1 MGQRTMGVPGGNRGP
16 CESWQS
22 TLCLGH
28 PGRLTFVGNPKELR
42 GLGRVGYK
50 HHAGLRGAP
59 ERGDFEGK
67 VYQVMRTHPSS
78 ITSVMEPSA
87 SPSPS
92 HAMGCR
98 GAMSWGQ
105 RSTTLSRAWSPRSA
119 STFCPDTVGTQAPQV
134 MGHCPPGTRCPC
146 STCSS
151 HRSHCPQ
158 GARCLESLLHSTC
171 PTGPRA
177 GNTCST
183 PPVHH
188 GPRCPGTLFTS
199 PCIPLLWTQ
208 VSGAPLHPTLL
219 TVPGALSCVSAPLR

>member
-22 TLCLGH
+22 TPRLGH
-28 PGRLTFVGNPKELR
+28 PGPLTFVGNPKELS

-59 ERGDFEGK
+59 EHGDFEGK

-105 RSTTLSRAWSPRSA
+105 RSTTLSRVWSPRSA

-171 PTGPRA
+171 PVGPR
-177 GNTCST
+177 T
-183 PPVHH
+183 P
-188 GPRCPGTLFTS
+188 T
-199 PCIPLLWTQ
+199 
-208 VSGAPLHPTLL
+208 PLHPSTMDPDVL
-219 TVPGALSCVSAPLR
+219 ALCSHPHASHSCGLRCLGLHSTPHCSLPLGHSVVSAHH